1 MMSAPQPSQPLRSN
15 GRVAIL
21 GGPPAAAYP
30 TLGGGTGAANAAHAA
45 GPHYATEAVRGIQG
59 PQTLSDVFF
68 GQQNIDAL
76 QHGIRYLVYEKSCGK
91 YVIGLQSE
99 DELKIVMRSVYLT
112 HARNLSTLI
121 LEQVRQLNAKVLEFV
136 VPRVLG
142 EAAIYVEYKR
152 RVSTLPEP
160 MARSESTNRAGSR
173 TLERTDF

>member
-1 MMSAPQPSQPLRSN
+1 MSAQQPAPLYN

-30 TLGGGTGAANAAHAA
+30 TLGGTKAAPAAAAA

-68 GQQNIDAL
+68 SQENIDAL
-76 QHGIRYLVYEKSCGK
+76 QHGIRYLVYQKSCGK
-91 YVIGLQSE
+91 YTIDNQSE

-112 HARNLSTLI
+112 HARNLTTLI

-136 VPRVLG
+136 VPRVLR

-160 MARSESTNRAGSR
+160 LERSASTNRAGSR
-173 TLERTDF
+173 TLERTEF